1 MSDWTQCQAKGKV
14 LPAQGRRAASTAAT
28 RQAVIDAAR
37 ELLAEGR
44 WSAFTLEAVAA
55 RAGVTR
61 ATVYNQVAS
70 KAGLLDAVL
79 TSLVERAGMDRLL
92 SDSREMT
99 PQRAR
104 MFIVEQTC
112 RFWHAERAVLRPLF
126 GLAGID
132 QEIAANLA
140 RREQWRT
147 DQLDDLL
154 ARLSPQAGSG
164 SPSRPPREALLA
176 GLRAVTSFP
185 SYDALG
191 AAADDPA
198 VAAALID
205 RMVSGLT
212 A

>member
-1 MSDWTQCQAKGKV
+1 M
-14 LPAQGRRAASTAAT
+14 PAPGRRAASTAAT
-28 RQAVIDAAR
+28 RQALIDAAR
-37 ELLAEGR
+37 DLLAAGD

-79 TSLVERAGMDRLL
+79 TALVERAGMDTL
-92 SDSREMT
+92 SADTREM
-99 PQRAR
+99 PAQQAR
-104 MFIVEQTC
+104 MFVVEQTC

-126 GLAGID
+126 GLAAID
-132 QEIAANLA
+132 PEIAANLA

-154 ARLSPQAGSG
+154 TRMPAQKGSSPQL
-164 SPSRPPREALLA
+164 PRGAVLA

-185 SYDALG
+185 AYDALG
-191 AAADDPA
+191 DAADDPA

-205 RMVSGLT
+205 RMVRSLT
-212 A
+212 G